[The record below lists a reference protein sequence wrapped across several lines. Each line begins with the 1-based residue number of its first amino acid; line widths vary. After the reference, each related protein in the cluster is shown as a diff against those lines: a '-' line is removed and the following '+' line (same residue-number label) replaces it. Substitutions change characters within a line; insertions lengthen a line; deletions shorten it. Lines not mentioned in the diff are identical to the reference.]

1 MPDTLLKS
9 NFDSENV
16 EGIINNC
23 VDKLH
28 SILDRLRSV
37 ITEEDRKVLQEIIE
51 SQKTIKE
58 CVKLVLE
65 HNRNQGI
72 CFYL

>member
-1 MPDTLLKS
+1 MPDTLLKG

-16 EGIINNC
+16 EGITNNC

-28 SILDRLRSV
+28 SILKRLRSV
-37 ITEEDRKVLQEIIE
+37 ITEQDQNVLQEIIE

-58 CVKLVLE
+58 CVKLMLE
-65 HNRNQGI
+65 QKSNQGI
-72 CFYL
+72 CFYV